1 MRGSID
7 LDKSHCQLEL
17 LPRPPDRVVINH
29 NGVPTTVIEDVASS
43 DDAEERHHRVE
54 VIRKADGWSMVLCF
68 PTAAELQSWMKTIF
82 DVQQRKATFSP
93 LRHAGSGNLSVRGEP
108 GGSGSDRVS
117 DSGGQL
123 GEGRRAPA
131 QTAMTGYFIPRDNT
145 LRSSSGSGNRH
156 RSGRRGLRRSNPSSA
171 PAELGVD
178 ADDAGSEGWFRVSAV
193 ESGRRRVGRRHGGRR
208 QNQQRGTLY
217 SPSQGLSSSMPGE
230 EDVDGGGNA
239 GIGGVPLS
247 WADSKQSC
255 EDRSSQ
261 MAARLGKAAERLAAL
276 PRGGRAP
283 GSGEG
288 INSSLDEYGAFTT
301 AHARYCFTLPVAF
314 CALVLILERVRAL
327 GFASVRTC
335 YTQYARQW
343 VSCSCATFDKTW
355 P

>member
-17 LPRPPDRVVINH
+17 LPRPPDRVVIDH
-29 NGVPTTVIEDVASS
+29 NGVPVTVAEDVASS
-43 DDAEERHHRVE
+43 DDPEERHHRVE
-54 VIRKADGWSMVLCF
+54 VIRKTDGWSMVLCF

-93 LRHAGSGNLSVRGEP
+93 LRHAGSGNLSVRDGP
-108 GGSGSDRVS
+108 DGSGGDHVS
-117 DSGGQL
+117 ESGGRL
-123 GEGRRAPA
+123 GEGRRAQA
-131 QTAMTGYFIPRDNT
+131 STTIAGYFMSRDNA
-145 LRSSSGSGNRH
+145 LRSSSESGNRH
-156 RSGRRGLRRSNPSSA
+156 RSGRRGFRRSNTTST
-171 PAELGVD
+171 AELGVD
-178 ADDAGSEGWFRVSAV
+178 AGDAGGEGWVRVSAV
-193 ESGRRRVGRRHGGRR
+193 ESGRRRGGRRHGSRR
-208 QNQQRGTLY
+208 QHRQRGTLF
-217 SPSQGLSSSMPGE
+217 SSSQGLSSSMPGDE
-230 EDVDGGGNA
+230 EDVDGGSSA

-301 AHARYCFTLPVAF
+301 AHARYFFLF
-314 CALVLILERVRAL
+314 L
-327 GFASVRTC
+327 
-335 YTQYARQW
+335 
-343 VSCSCATFDKTW
+343 
-355 P
+355 